1 MRTAPSVR
9 LTLVV
14 ALAAALSLGSDCDD
28 DPTGIVEDAEF
39 LADPLTGAAERPDPV
54 TTTATGAAF
63 FDVDGSTVRFRVEVE
78 DIENVTLAH
87 IHNGGVDIAGP
98 IVVELFNAA
107 GTPRTFTARGVLVES
122 TFTEADFEAAGG
134 ITTLDALID
143 AMEAGTVYVNVHT
156 SDNPAGEIRG
166 QIEER

>member
-14 ALAAALSLGSDCDD
+14 ALAAALTLGSGCDD
-28 DPTGIVEDAEF
+28 DPAGLVDAADF
-39 LADPLTGAAERPDPV
+39 LANLTGAAERPDPV
-54 TTTATGAAF
+54 TTDATGTAF
-63 FDVDGSTVRFRVEVE
+63 FDVDGSTVRFRIEVE
-78 DIENVTLAH
+78 DIDNVTLAH

-107 GTPRTFTARGVLVES
+107 GTPRSFTARGVLVES

-143 AMEAGTVYVNVHT
+143 AMDAGTVYVNVHT
-156 SDNPAGEIRG
+156 TQNPAGEIRG
-166 QIEER
+166 QIEET

>member
-1 MRTAPSVR
+1 MRVAPSVR
-9 LTLVV
+9 LLLLV
-14 ALAAALSLGSDCDD
+14 ALATVLSLGSACDD
-28 DPTGIVEDAEF
+28 DPAGIVEDAEF
-39 LADPLTGAAERPDPV
+39 LADPLTGGAERPDPV
-54 TTTATGAAF
+54 TTDATGTAF
-63 FDVDGSTVRFRVEVE
+63 FDVDGSTVRFRIEVE
-78 DIENVTLAH
+78 DIEDVILAH

-143 AMEAGTVYVNVHT
+143 AMDAGTVYVNVHT
-156 SDNPAGEIRG
+156 TQNPAGEIRG